1 MSTPC
6 VQRPPPR
13 RQERTPLCDLTT
25 RITKGT
31 TPTSVGGRF
40 VEEGINYFKVESI
53 SDSGALEATRL
64 AHIDGESDQLLQ
76 RSRLEAGD
84 VLFSIAGAIGR
95 TYLVKADDLPANVN
109 QALAI
114 VRFDPARVYPT
125 YGYYAM
131 RDGTFQ
137 AEASGRVVQCAQAN
151 VNLKQLS
158 KSAIRVPPMNEQRGV
173 ADILSSYDDLIEN
186 NRRRMALLEQTA
198 RLLYQEWFVRLRFP
212 GHEHTRIVNGV
223 PEGWQR
229 AKAFD
234 AMQVMSGGTPK
245 TTNPDYWDG
254 DIPFYTPK
262 DATET
267 CFVLETERCITEL
280 GLKNCNSQ
288 LYPPDT
294 TFISARGTVGKLSI
308 AARPMAMSQSSYA
321 LRGKGYVSPLFLFCA
336 LREAV
341 EQFRQQ
347 AVGAVFDAV
356 IVDTFKLIPFLVPN
370 KKFVRV
376 FEETAE
382 PMFAQIRN
390 LLVQNQKLRA
400 ARDLLLPRLMSG
412 EVSVGQLEGQLGQ
425 R

>member
-1 MSTPC
+1 
-6 VQRPPPR
+6 
-13 RQERTPLCDLTT
+13 
-25 RITKGT
+25 
-31 TPTSVGGRF
+31 VGGRF